1 MRVKSKKISGANSYL
16 NEIVASKQFDFDKFI
31 TTYAK
36 IFPNVLESSVGREF
50 VMHALN
56 VSAEKSYRSN
66 GCFYA
71 SELAESLAECLPRM
85 TVDIACR
92 FTEEPELLTE
102 PLIPEREQEDKCSDC
117 YEREF

>member
-36 IFPNVLESSVGREF
+36 IFPNVLESPVGREF

-66 GCFYA
+66 GYFYA
-71 SELAESLAECLPRM
+71 SEFVESLVDCLPRITDYM
-85 TVDIACR
+85 ACK
-92 FTEEPELLTE
+92 FIEEPELLTE
-102 PLIPEREQEDKCSDC
+102 PLIPEIE
-117 YEREF
+117 